1 MRTTLLRPASASGD
15 ASLRRTELGANLCIV
30 VLRDIGPAD
39 PCIKVERKREM
50 WGQKIKIGGIIQNR
64 NLAKIGVMSIPDRP
78 GVAGAIFSALGERNI
93 NIPFIVHTI
102 DLNNLD
108 NIVICVA
115 REDLT
120 VALEALNTVKETV
133 GAKEIVYKGE
143 VGILSMFG
151 PHFGERPGIAGV
163 MFSALASAG
172 INILAISTSI
182 SSTSCLVDVDDMDEA
197 IQSLEEAFE
206 LP

>member
-1 MRTTLLRPASASGD
+1 MQQ
-15 ASLRRTELGANLCIV
+15 
-30 VLRDIGPAD
+30 
-39 PCIKVERKREM
+39 
-50 WGQKIKIGGIIQNR
+50 QKTKIGGIIQNR

-78 GVAGAIFSALGERNI
+78 GVAGAIFSALGARGI

-102 DLNNLD
+102 DINSLD

-120 VALEALNTVKETV
+120 AALEVLDTVKETV
-133 GAKEIVYKGE
+133 GAKEIVHNRE
-143 VGILSMFG
+143 VGIVSMFG

-182 SSTSCLVDVDDMDEA
+182 SSTSCLIDVDDMDEA
-197 IQSLEEAFE
+197 IQALEETFE

>member
-1 MRTTLLRPASASGD
+1 MREQR
-15 ASLRRTELGANLCIV
+15 
-30 VLRDIGPAD
+30 
-39 PCIKVERKREM
+39 
-50 WGQKIKIGGIIQNR
+50 IKIGGLIQYR

-78 GVAGAIFSALGERNI
+78 GVAGAIFSALGAKGI

-102 DLNNLD
+102 DLHDLD

-115 REDLT
+115 REDLSA
-120 VALEALNTVKETV
+120 ALEVLDTVRETV
-133 GAKEIVYKGE
+133 GAEEIVYDGE
-143 VGILSMFG
+143 VGIVSMFG

-163 MFSALASAG
+163 MFSAMASAG

-182 SSTSCLVDVDDMDEA
+182 SSTSCLLDADDMDDA
-197 IQSLEEAFE
+197 VQVLEQTFE

>member
-1 MRTTLLRPASASGD
+1 MREQR
-15 ASLRRTELGANLCIV
+15 
-30 VLRDIGPAD
+30 
-39 PCIKVERKREM
+39 
-50 WGQKIKIGGIIQNR
+50 IKIGGIIQYR

-78 GVAGAIFSALGERNI
+78 GVAGAIFSALGAKGI

-102 DLNNLD
+102 DLHDLD

-115 REDLT
+115 REDLSA
-120 VALEALNTVKETV
+120 ALEVLDTVKETV
-133 GAKEIVYKGE
+133 GAEEIVYDRE
-143 VGILSMFG
+143 VGIVSMFG

-163 MFSALASAG
+163 MFSAMASAG

-182 SSTSCLVDVDDMDEA
+182 SSTSCLLDADDMDDA
-197 IQSLEEAFE
+197 VQVLEQTFE

>member
-1 MRTTLLRPASASGD
+1 
-15 ASLRRTELGANLCIV
+15 
-30 VLRDIGPAD
+30 
-39 PCIKVERKREM
+39 
-50 WGQKIKIGGIIQNR
+50 
-64 NLAKIGVMSIPDRP
+64 
-78 GVAGAIFSALGERNI
+78 SALGAKGI

-102 DLNNLD
+102 DLHDLD

-120 VALEALNTVKETV
+120 AALEVLDTVKETV
-133 GAKEIVYKGE
+133 GAEEIVYDGE
-143 VGILSMFG
+143 VGIVSMFG

-182 SSTSCLVDVDDMDEA
+182 SSTSCLLDADDMDDA
-197 IQSLEEAFE
+197 VRVLEETFE

>member
-1 MRTTLLRPASASGD
+1 M
-15 ASLRRTELGANLCIV
+15 
-30 VLRDIGPAD
+30 
-39 PCIKVERKREM
+39 EM
-50 WGQKIKIGGIIQNR
+50 QGQKIKIGGIIQNR

-78 GVAGAIFSALGERNI
+78 GVAGAIFSALGKKGI
-93 NIPFIVHTI
+93 NVPFIVHTI

-108 NIVICVA
+108 NLVICVA

-120 VALEALNTVKETV
+120 AALEVLHTVRETV
-133 GAKEIVYKGE
+133 GAEEIVYDGE
-143 VGILSMFG
+143 VGIVSMFG

-182 SSTSCLVDVDDMDEA
+182 SSTSCLLDADDMDEA
-197 IQSLEEAFE
+197 VRALEGTFE